1 MIFISVCLSVINGHS
16 SRVLLLVSSPDGS
29 SVASVA
35 ADETIRFWSIWP
47 RQDKEKKTLGNSG
60 GSHPVSLLAVAKSIR

>member
-1 MIFISVCLSVINGHS
+1 MHDFHIFFSVINGHSTS

-35 ADETIRFWSIWP
+35 ADEIIRFWNIWS
-47 RQDKEKKTLGNSG
+47 RQVKEKKTLGNSG
-60 GSHPVSLLAVAKSIR
+60 GSHPVSLLAQSIR